1 MGSHFEPSKRISP
14 ILPCV
19 IYLHGNSSNRLEA
32 LPCIEMLLPLNITL
46 FCFDFSGCGLSEGE
60 YISLGYFERDDVSF
74 VIDYLRSTKTVSSIG
89 LWGRSMGAVTAIMHS
104 IRDPSIAGMVLDS
117 PFTSLRTLAEE
128 LCKSHTKI
136 PKTILDA
143 ALKMIRKTILQKA
156 GFDILELEPIKYVK
170 KAFIPAFFI
179 AGKNDNF
186 IKPHHSQQLHDSYSG
201 DKNIVLVEGDHNDD
215 RPEFLMNSI
224 AIFFYNSLQCEL
236 LLGKAINLQK
246 DKKESSSEKFYKKK
260 EGNIGNEQDV
270 QKAFRE
276 LDSKKEVLE
285 KKEKQESKNEDGF
298 RKKNE
303 KKPEIEKKEII
314 QNQNDEEIWNK
325 LQFLEFSKEEVE
337 WNNKMDK
344 EITELLENVDLLGLN
359 GEETKNN
366 KEGKEKNEK
375 KNIVVPPIK
384 SDDLLSLGENDKSN
398 KKEGLNLLDIDF
410 FYEGTNKG
418 NK

>member
-1 MGSHFEPSKRISP
+1 MQLVCSHFEPSKRIAP
-14 ILPCV
+14 LLPCV

-32 LPCIEMLLPLNITL
+32 LACIEILLPLNITL

-60 YISLGYFERDDVSF
+60 YISLGYFEKDDVSF
-74 VIDYLRSTKTVSSIG
+74 IIDHLRSTNTVSSIG

-128 LCKSHTKI
+128 LCREHTKI

-170 KAFIPAFFI
+170 KSYIPAFFV

-186 IKPHHSQQLHDSYSG
+186 IKPHHSQQLHDLYSG

-224 AIFFYNSLQCEL
+224 GIFFYNCLQCEA
-236 LLGKAINLQK
+236 LLGQAMKTQK
-246 DKKESSSEKFYKKK
+246 DKDPNGKFYKKK
-260 EGNIGNEQDV
+260 DGKIGNEYDV
-270 QKAFRE
+270 QKAFKD
-276 LDSKKEVLE
+276 LDVEKQDVEVNKLGVE
-285 KKEKQESKNEDGF
+285 QKKEKNI
-298 RKKNE
+298 
-303 KKPEIEKKEII
+303 EIKKKESI

-325 LQFLEFSKEEVE
+325 LQFFEFSKEESE
-337 WNNKMDK
+337 WNDKMDK
-344 EITELLENVDLLGLN
+344 EITELLENVDLLGLD
-359 GEETKNN
+359 GEEQ
-366 KEGKEKNEK
+366 KEKENKGKNMKPEEK
-375 KNIVVPPIK
+375 KKPVALKN
-384 SDDLLSLGENDKSN
+384 DDLLSLTIKENE
-398 KKEGLNLLDIDF
+398 KKKGDCNLFDIDF
-410 FYEGTNKG
+410 FYEEKKVNK
-418 NK
+418 